1 MDILKKFLESSTIHG
16 LAYISWAKDAIQSYN
31 LTLNNK
37 SRMIIIFSSLNH
49 WLFKM
54 TASQRAE
61 RLLSMRFEKI
71 MILFF
76 GLFLGF
82 LFYPLLITPFPKVSL
97 TKELKILVIEDA
109 WRWGGYSLSLQ
120 IYQGWCW
127 CILSPRCPSTV
138 LRLQISLSLSSE
150 LLDQGLAYFAL
161 FSLPQVF
168 ALLHFSS

>member
-1 MDILKKFLESSTIHG
+1 MDWLTFHQQRK
-16 LAYISWAKDAIQSYN
+16 AIQSYN
-31 LTLNNK
+31 LAVNNK

-49 WLFKM
+49 WLLKV
-54 TASQRAE
+54 TVSQRAE
-61 RLLSMRFEKI
+61 RHVSMRFEKI

-82 LFYPLLITPFPKVSL
+82 LFYPLLITPFPKVPL
-97 TKELKILVIEDA
+97 TRELKILGIEDA
-109 WRWGGYSLSLQ
+109 W
-120 IYQGWCW
+120 WCW
-127 CILSPRCPSTV
+127 CILSLRCPITA
-138 LRLQISLSLSSE
+138 LRLQISLSLSSSE